1 MGALRALA
9 GAGQHPTD
17 FQKTFMDS
25 RCIRMPITHN
35 TPKACVGIVEQCLGL
50 NQVAEGGGA
59 CGIDKRDC
67 ILRGGFARL
76 GKPEFFNSQKR
87 RATRTRYKRPAADA
101 Q

>member
-59 CGIDKRDC
+59 RGIGKRVR
-67 ILRGGFARL
+67 IKPAKSEIHIVFA
-76 GKPEFFNSQKR
+76 PE
-87 RATRTRYKRPAADA
+87 
-101 Q
+101 